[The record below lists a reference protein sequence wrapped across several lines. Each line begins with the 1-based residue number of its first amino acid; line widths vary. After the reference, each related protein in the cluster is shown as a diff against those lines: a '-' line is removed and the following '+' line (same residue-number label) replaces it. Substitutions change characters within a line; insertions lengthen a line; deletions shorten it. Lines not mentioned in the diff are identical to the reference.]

1 MTMTYQEEL
10 QKRRE
15 AQKPI
20 RDLYERIANLIGAKV
35 DSTTVTSVKLDD
47 NFFIS
52 VFQKPK
58 NVHISLVRNLHQPC
72 GRGNFR
78 VDFITL
84 KPDASDKKIMNAYN
98 KLVKE
103 AKEVEL

>member
-1 MTMTYQEEL
+1 MVRTYQEEL
-10 QKRRE
+10 QARRE
-15 AQKPI
+15 ACKEV
-20 RDLYERIANLIGAKV
+20 RALFERIANLIGAKV
-35 DSTTVTSVKLDD
+35 DSTTITSVEIDD

-84 KPDASDKKIMNAYN
+84 KPDASDKKILNAYN
-98 KLVKE
+98 KLIKE
-103 AKEVEL
+103 AKEIEL

>member
-35 DSTTVTSVKLDD
+35 DSTTVTYVDVD
-47 NFFIS
+47 QNFFIS
-52 VFQKPK
+52 VTQRPK

-78 VDFITL
+78 VEFITL
-84 KPDASDKKIMNAYN
+84 KPDASDKKIINAYN
-98 KLVKE
+98 KLIKE
-103 AKEVEL
+103 AKETKI